1 MHYINYLFFRHKF
14 HLNKAFRDAV
24 LFGHT
29 LTADRAQSLQIVD
42 EIGPLEDLENIAVK
56 IIDRT
61 LGKKGLK
68 RKALQKN
75 KIDLLLT
82 EFVKEQSKL

>member
-1 MHYINYLFFRHKF
+1 
-14 HLNKAFRDAV
+14 
-24 LFGHT
+24 
-29 LTADRAQSLQIVD
+29 VD